1 MSTVC
6 KQVKHSANLALRFFD
21 SRFLVKVFVSNPA
34 PVMFFPSNPLQVFA
48 KSSQWLFELFRQAK
62 HTHKQT
68 DTQTANLII
77 KQTNKT
83 DGQQPHTDEHKL
95 QTRNQKCSAA
105 MCFHTCQHS
114 TTYKNLKKL
123 KLPGTAN

>member
-1 MSTVC
+1 MQESETFC
-6 KQVKHSANLALRFFD
+6 KLGFTFFY
-21 SRFLVKVFVSNPA
+21 SKFLVKVFGSNLAPA
-34 PVMFFPSNPLQVFA
+34 MFFPSTPPPQVAA
-48 KSSQWLFELFRQAK
+48 KSSQWLLELFRQAK

-83 DGQQPHTDEHKL
+83 DGQQPHTDEHNL